1 MSPRPPP
8 VPFAQLPPGYPKL
21 SELVCK
27 DKTLSIFRKFRSLS
41 IRNLLYLQSEI
52 LDLESQLQQEDK
64 KLSLTTPEDL
74 KSWQAF
80 SGSFERTQLVSTIRH
95 KLNDYC
101 KTYVENTIFGIY
113 RESDQTQPS
122 FNMRKCSTSVARRM
136 SVLACLKTGWIAS
149 SQLLIVPKTT

>member
-27 DKTLSIFRKFRSLS
+27 DKALSIFRKFRNLS
-41 IRNLLYLQSEI
+41 TRNLLYLQSEI

-80 SGSFERTQLVSTIRH
+80 SGSIERTQLVSTIRH

-101 KTYVENTIFGIY
+101 KTYVENTIFGI
-113 RESDQTQPS
+113 
-122 FNMRKCSTSVARRM
+122 C
-136 SVLACLKTGWIAS
+136 
-149 SQLLIVPKTT
+149 

>member
-41 IRNLLYLQSEI
+41 TRNLLYLQSEI

-74 KSWQAF
+74 NPWQAF
-80 SGSFERTQLVSTIRH
+80 SGSSERTKLVSAIRH

-101 KTYVENTIFGIY
+101 KTYVENAIFGIY
-113 RESDQTQPS
+113 
-122 FNMRKCSTSVARRM
+122 
-136 SVLACLKTGWIAS
+136 
-149 SQLLIVPKTT
+149 